1 MRIRQSNN
9 EQIIYFRFIKNMINP
24 EEKLKQENEKLQKEI
39 KQLRKTTVMQEIEYN
54 DLLKRFAKV
63 EKELEDYRMQEYQK

>member
-1 MRIRQSNN
+1 
-9 EQIIYFRFIKNMINP
+9 MINP

-63 EKELEDYRMQEYQK
+63 EKELEDYRMQELFKK

>member
-1 MRIRQSNN
+1 
-9 EQIIYFRFIKNMINP
+9 MINP

-39 KQLRKTTVMQEIEYN
+39 KQLRKTTVMQEMEYN

-63 EKELEDYRMQEYQK
+63 EEELEDYRMQELFKK